1 MHHLISQRRHHLRFI
16 AALAVGLVVWAL
28 IGQLV
33 GPMQNQARIL
43 AAGDAFFAVYL
54 VSTWITWRGASPSRV
69 TRDVETGDEGIFV
82 IGLITSAAFALCLG
96 SLFLL
101 IRAEAA
107 LPHWQ
112 IALAIAS
119 VPLGWL
125 MLHTVMALHYARL
138 YYGRPETGARG
149 GGLMFPGTQE
159 PELSDFVY
167 YSFVVGMTAQ
177 VSDVQ
182 VLTSRMRRTTLV
194 HGVAS
199 FFFNT
204 VILALAVNVAV
215 GLGQR

>member
-1 MHHLISQRRHHLRFI
+1 MHRLVSQRRHHLRFM
-16 AALAVGLVVWAL
+16 AALAAGLAVWAV
-28 IGQLV
+28 IGRLA
-33 GPMQNQARIL
+33 GPIQDQARIL

-54 VSTWITWRGASPSRV
+54 VSTWLTWRGASPARV
-69 TRDVETGDEGIFV
+69 MRDVESGDEGIFV
-82 IGLITSAAFALCLG
+82 IGLITSAAFALCLA

-101 IRAEAA
+101 IEADAA

-112 IALAIAS
+112 TALAIAS

-125 MLHTVMALHYARL
+125 MLHTVMAVHYARL
-138 YYGRPETGARG
+138 YYGRPEAGETD
-149 GGLMFPGTQE
+149 GGLLFPGTAE

-182 VLTSRMRRTTLV
+182 VLTSRMRQATLV